1 MLQSGPALISTRRNE
16 RNDDFFILVK
26 ENKIDAKEEANE
38 AGRRKENVVKATERM
53 NNSMS

>member
-1 MLQSGPALISTRRNE
+1 MKEMMI
-16 RNDDFFILVK
+16 FFILVK